1 MSVEQQTE
9 AVQTAWIYSTV
20 QQFTKRHPAF
30 TVGGLRHQIFHAET
44 NELAK
49 SGAIVR
55 NGRRILIKEAA
66 YFSWLESQSSK
77 GVK

>member
-1 MSVEQQTE
+1 MSEQQYTE
-9 AVQTAWIYSTV
+9 AMQTVWLYSTV

-55 NGRRILIKEAA
+55 SGRKILIKESA
-66 YFSWLESQSSK
+66 YFAWLEAQNK
-77 GVK
+77 GGK